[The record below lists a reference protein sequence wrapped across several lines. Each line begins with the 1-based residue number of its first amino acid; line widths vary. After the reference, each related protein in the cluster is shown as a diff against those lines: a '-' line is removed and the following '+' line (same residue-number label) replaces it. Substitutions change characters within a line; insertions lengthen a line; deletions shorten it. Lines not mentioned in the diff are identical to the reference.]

1 MNARETVKTL
11 QSALQSGDFKKAK
24 TFLSDDFQ
32 FSGPIP
38 EPVNGEQWMG
48 ISTNLKVAF
57 PNLDY
62 HFGIE
67 SAEGNVVHI
76 SAQLSGKHTGNLDL
90 TAMGMGVIPATGK
103 SFSAKREQADV
114 TLRGDKVAS
123 WAVQPTEGAG
133 LVAVLSQL
141 GIQVPVK

>member
-1 MNARETVKTL
+1 MNARETVKNL

-24 TFLSDDFQ
+24 TFLSDDFK

-38 EPVNGEQWMG
+38 EPVNGEEWVEM
-48 ISTNLKVAF
+48 SANLKAAF

-67 SAEGNVVHI
+67 GAEGNVVNV
-76 SAQLSGKHTGNLDL
+76 SAQLSGTQSGNLDL
-90 TAMGMGVIPATGK
+90 TSMDMGVIPSTGK

-114 TLRGDKVAS
+114 TLHGDKIVS
-123 WAVQPTEGAG
+123 WAGQPTEGAG
-133 LVAVLSQL
+133 LVAILSQL
-141 GIQVPVK
+141 GIQLPVK